1 MKINLKHRE
10 VGKDIWDGKLSRQ
23 EIARKHGVC
32 ERTIRR
38 WQNDR
43 DFKSFLDH
51 MDESCRKVAKLVV
64 IRHAQRAA
72 KALVKLTETV
82 AVETEK
88 GEQQRFKYRAETVR
102 KAARD
107 ILEMA
112 GIKTWRERF

>member
-1 MKINLKHRE
+1 MKINIKHRE
-10 VGKDIWDGKLSRQ
+10 VAKDIWDGKLSQ
-23 EIARKHGVC
+23 EEIAGKHRVC

-43 DFKSFLDH
+43 DFKNFLDE
-51 MDESCRKVAKLVV
+51 MDESYRKAAKGIVT
-64 IRHAQRAA
+64 RHAQRAA

-88 GEQQRFKYRAETVR
+88 GEHQRFKYRAETVR

-107 ILEMA
+107 ILRMA
-112 GIKTWRERF
+112 GIKSK

>member
-1 MKINLKHRE
+1 MKINIKHRE

-51 MDESCRKVAKLVV
+51 MDESYRKAAKGIV

-72 KALVKLTETV
+72 KALVILTETV
-82 AVETEK
+82 ILKTEK
-88 GEQQRFKYRAETVR
+88 GGQQRFKYRAETVR
-102 KAARD
+102 KAACD
-107 ILEMA
+107 ILRMA
-112 GIKTWRERF
+112 GIKSK

>member
-1 MKINLKHRE
+1 MRINLKQRE
-10 VGKDIWDGKLSRQ
+10 VAKDIWDGKLSQQ
-23 EIARKHGVC
+23 EIAKKHGVC

-43 DFKSFLDH
+43 DFKSFLDD
-51 MDESCRKVAKLVV
+51 MDGSYRKVAKRVV

-82 AVETEK
+82 TVKTEK
-88 GEQQRFKYRAETVR
+88 DEQQRFKYRPETVR
-102 KAARD
+102 KAAHD

-112 GIKTWRERF
+112 GIKPG